1 MAWILLS
8 EQINLVLDNKNWD
21 AFANCK
27 YDPNAKKWEMIKR
40 PIIRIYKEAGDHELL
55 GG

>member
-1 MAWILLS
+1 M
-8 EQINLVLDNKNWD
+8 DTDWD

-27 YDPNAKKWEMIKR
+27 YDPKSGDWEMIKR
-40 PIIRIYKEAGDHELL
+40 PVERIYAEQSDHELL